1 MSGRVLTSILRIAPG
16 AVPWGARPSVLP
28 SVVPVSGRGERFMI
42 KGIVTSDGAPASRR
56 VRLYEQRC
64 GTLVAETWSD
74 AVTGAYSFE
83 WLPREF
89 YVAIALDHTG
99 AFDPAAKAD
108 LVAEQMP

>member
-1 MSGRVLTSILRIAPG
+1 MSGRVLPSILRIAPG

-28 SVVPVSGRGERFMI
+28 SVVPVSGRGGRYRI
-42 KGIVTSDGAPASRR
+42 KGVVTSDGTPARRR
-56 VRLYEQRC
+56 VRLYEQRE
-64 GTLVAETWSD
+64 GTLMGETWSD
-74 AVTGAYSFE
+74 AVTGVYTFE
-83 WLPREF
+83 WLPLDR